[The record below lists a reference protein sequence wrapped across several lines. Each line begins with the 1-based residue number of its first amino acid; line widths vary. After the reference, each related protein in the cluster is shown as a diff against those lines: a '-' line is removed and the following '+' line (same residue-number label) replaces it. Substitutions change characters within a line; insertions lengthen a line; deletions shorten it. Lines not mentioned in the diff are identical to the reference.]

1 MSIFKDPTINAMV
14 DAVDGPKKV
23 RAEGTEGQDR
33 DSYTDTQDRESYIPD
48 PGLDGDALCRI
59 CGMEED
65 AGALTDGLCYVCRT
79 YPEGSYEWHL
89 GICFKGG
96 DPTSDEEDAFRSG
109 WLRASGEAEKR
120 FQDMT
125 GVEIDLS
132 LDPKEVAP

>member
-23 RAEGTEGQDR
+23 HYEGTEGQDR
-33 DSYTDTQDRESYIPD
+33 ESYSDTQDGESYVPD
-48 PGLDGDALCRI
+48 PHLPNDPLCRT

-65 AGALTDGLCYVCRT
+65 AEALKDGLCYVCRA

-96 DPTSDEEDAFRSG
+96 DPTSDEQDAFRSG
-109 WLRASGEAEKR
+109 WLRAISEAEQR
-120 FQDMT
+120 FKEMT
-125 GVEIDLS
+125 GIEIELG
-132 LDPKEVAP
+132 LDPKEGES